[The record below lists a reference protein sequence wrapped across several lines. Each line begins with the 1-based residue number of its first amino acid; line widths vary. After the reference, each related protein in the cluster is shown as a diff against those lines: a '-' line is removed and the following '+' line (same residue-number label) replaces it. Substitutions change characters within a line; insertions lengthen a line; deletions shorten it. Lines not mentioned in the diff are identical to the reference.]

1 MHLAGLVEIL
11 GIWANFAPSLN
22 LDSSAILV
30 YSALV
35 QSWARACPVGSM
47 RRFPGA
53 WHVAPAR
60 RIRAL
65 GSAPEF
71 LSEEQHQQ
79 GMSVQHIFDDL
90 DRDGNGTMS
99 YDELDFLAPYMGE
112 HRWSAARKRSL
123 TTSPHE
129 TPRMPT
135 TVPSAGGD
143 GAPAQ
148 VPALQQ
154 PDGAH
159 PGRAR
164 QPHIPQSPVRHPGTS
179 RYTANAHDRSV
190 RGGWLRHRNLYENSL
205 TRTIPAEL
213 E

>member
-1 MHLAGLVEIL
+1 MRNIFARLTDGRASTYKGPIPVELA
-11 GIWANFAPSLN
+11 SLAN
-22 LDSSAILV
+22 LDYL
-30 YSALV
+30 Y
-35 QSWARACPVGSM
+35 
-47 RRFPGA
+47 
-53 WHVAPAR
+53 VAPA
-60 RIRAL
+60 
-65 GSAPEF
+65 
-71 LSEEQHQQ
+71 
-79 GMSVQHIFDDL
+79 
-90 DRDGNGTMS
+90 
-99 YDELDFLAPYMGE
+99 
-112 HRWSAARKRSL
+112 
-123 TTSPHE
+123 PHK

-154 PDGAH
+154 PDGAHPGRADGAH

-205 TRTIPAEL
+205 TGTIPAEL

>member
-143 GAPAQ
+143 GAAQ

-159 PGRAR
+159 PGRADGAHPGRAR
-164 QPHIPQSPVRHPGTS
+164 QPHIPQSAVRHPGTS
-179 RYTANAHDRSV
+179 RYTMPTTVPSV
-190 RGGWLRHRNLYENSL
+190 GGGSG
-205 TRTIPAEL
+205 TGTCMRTA
-213 E
+213 

>member
-1 MHLAGLVEIL
+1 M
-11 GIWANFAPSLN
+11 N

-47 RRFPGA
+47 RRFPSA

-71 LSEEQHQQ
+71 LSEEQQKFVAERIQ
-79 GMSVQHIFDDL
+79 GMSRPMVQHIFDDL

-143 GAPAQ
+143 GAAQ

-159 PGRAR
+159 PGRAD
-164 QPHIPQSPVRHPGTS
+164 GT
-179 RYTANAHDRSV
+179 
-190 RGGWLRHRNLYENSL
+190 G
-205 TRTIPAEL
+205 
-213 E
+213 